1 MSYDAS
7 AQQALER
14 RYGPRARASADLL
27 KKMVRLWGGTGQEK
41 KADCLQI
48 IEEGLADPAR
58 VRAAVTGLEP
68 EARAALALLQAHG
81 GSLPAGQLDLS
92 LRAYGY
98 ELPEGLSR
106 SPSGFGYDEG
116 RVSQFAGDLIRRG
129 LLVLRLRPESD
140 PAYGGLEYEH
150 AVSVAALVGAEE
162 QLLAGVDWSLE
173 VRALPLPT
181 TAAPSAPMHRSRRHV
196 LLDLMAIPEAVAA
209 LKRLTLT
216 KAGDIRAADLKQFT
230 KRLGWEK
237 LEHFDGYLFPAF
249 PNAVISAFFHAG
261 WLVQDGAALVLAA
274 RRSVLAA
281 QPLAEQVRG
290 LMYGFGALQE
300 WSELP
305 HEHYRYPPNLSALRF
320 CLLHLL
326 RAWPPDNDFRR
337 LDDFLA
343 VAYDRIGEFVYTE
356 PDSENR
362 KPYAYGRPDHKFEE
376 EMAAWREGHRGFWI
390 QHERAAIQAMLT
402 SWLYWL
408 GLVEV
413 GNRGS
418 GDFCF
423 RLTGLGRAVLQG
435 APEADAPGETSDG
448 PAWVVQP
455 NYDLIV
461 YLERARPADLAF
473 LERHAERR
481 QAEPHVLHYQLTR
494 ESVYRGL
501 ESGTTVEE
509 VLDALRWGSGTDL
522 PQNVEREIREWGEQR
537 ERVTIHRK
545 ATLIA
550 FPDAET
556 RARAL
561 AAGLPGRPVGDR
573 YILTAPRARIKPA
586 LHAVYGP
593 LTLPSLDYADRAAP
607 CLSAAEDGTLKLVRD
622 TGDLLLPGQLANCAE
637 PVDAKRWRITPA
649 SLAKVRRAG
658 VPAVTLLDFL
668 RERLVKEIPPLL
680 EMALRNALGS
690 RSAVQAESGLV
701 LRVTDKALYTALTTS
716 PTLQPLLLDVPGPD
730 TLVISREHEEEF
742 RAHLEWLGVR
752 LTTYARATDR
762 PDWLQT
768 IKDARSQKR
777 RHRRYY

>member
-1 MSYDAS
+1 MGHDAT

-27 KKMVRLWGGTGQEK
+27 KKMARLWGGKGTEN
-41 KADCLQI
+41 KADCLQM

-58 VRAAVTGLEP
+58 VRAALTGLEP
-68 EARAALALLQAHG
+68 EARAALATLRAHG
-81 GSLPAGQLDLS
+81 GALPAGQLELM

-98 ELPEGLSR
+98 EISDDTSR
-106 SPSGFGYDEG
+106 DDYGYRYSEG
-116 RVSQFAGDLIRRG
+116 RPSRFAGDLIRRG
-129 LLVLRLRPESD
+129 LLVLKLRPESS
-140 PAYGGLEYEH
+140 PAYDGLQYGH
-150 AVSVAALVGAEE
+150 AVSASALVGAEE
-162 QLLAGVDWSLE
+162 QLLAGVDWPLE
-173 VRALPLPT
+173 VRALPLPPG
-181 TAAPSAPMHRSRRHV
+181 AAPPAPVHRSRHHL
-196 LLDLMAIPEAVAA
+196 LLDLLAIPEAVADM
-209 LKRLTLT
+209 KRLSLT
-216 KAGDIRAADLKQFT
+216 KAGDIRATDLKQFT

-237 LEHFDGYLFPAF
+237 LEHFDGYLFPAL
-249 PNAVISAFFHAG
+249 PNAVLSAFLHAG
-261 WLVQDGAALVLAA
+261 WLVQDGAGLVLAA
-274 RRSVLAA
+274 RRLELAA
-281 QPLAEQVRG
+281 RPLAEQVVG

-305 HEHYRYPPNLSALRF
+305 HEHYRYPPHLSALRF

-337 LDDFLA
+337 LDDFLP
-343 VAYDRIGEFVYTE
+343 VAYDRLGEFVYTE

-362 KPYAYGRPDHKFEE
+362 KPYAYGRGDQKFAEQ
-376 EMAAWREGHRGFWI
+376 MAAWREGHRGFWI
-390 QHERAAIQAMLT
+390 KHERPAIQAMLS

-408 GLVEV
+408 GLVEI
-413 GNRGS
+413 GNRDS

-423 RLTGLGRAVLQG
+423 RLTDLGRAVLQG
-435 APEADAPGETSDG
+435 APEADAPSETADG

-461 YLERARPADLAF
+461 YLERARPADLTF

-481 QAEPHVLHYQLTR
+481 QAEPHILHYQLTR
-494 ESVYRGL
+494 EAVYRGL

-509 VLDALRWGSGTDL
+509 VLDTLRWGAGMDL

-537 ERVTIHRK
+537 ERVTLHRK

-561 AAGLPGRPVGDR
+561 QAGLPGRSVGDR
-573 YILTAPRARIKPA
+573 YVLTAPRARIKPT

-593 LTLPSLDYADRAAP
+593 LTLPSLDYADPLAP
-607 CLSAAEDGTLKLVRD
+607 CLSAAEDGTLKLARE

-649 SLAKVRRAG
+649 SLAKMRRAG
-658 VPAVTLLDFL
+658 VPAATLLDFL
-668 RERLVKEIPPLL
+668 RDRAVEELPPLL
-680 EMALRNALGS
+680 EMAIRNALGS

-752 LTTYARATDR
+752 LADYKRATDR

-768 IKDARSQKR
+768 VKDARSQKR